1 MTKITNFWKFY
12 SWISRFAEEE
22 KKKKKKKKKNPLS
35 DKMILKNRVN
45 VNVYPLSPPTQID
58 VTANFRGSHVL
69 KGTLKKGKS
78 MKLLKL
84 NA

>member
-22 KKKKKKKKKNPLS
+22 KKQKKKRLS

-45 VNVYPLSPPTQID
+45 VNVYPLSPPTQIH